1 VVSTGVRLFALLAT
15 LSLSVTACGQPPGP
29 SPSDVQ
35 ITPSSHLPVN
45 PARVDRVRGDL
56 PSGYE
61 IVDLTGAA
69 APAGLWGL
77 GAGWTAVPTRCGA
90 LGDPVDAAVT
100 TRGWSGSGPGGIV
113 HVVVTGSPPL
123 QTGLDPALVAD
134 CGHWMLAAGHTSGSV
149 ALVDAP
155 AVDGA
160 ATVAMRTATTT
171 VVEGGTETHAHAD
184 TVTAYLGDYVAFV
197 TVVTD
202 PGSPNPPLGQDFAAK
217 LLVKTLSA
225 LRG

>member
-1 VVSTGVRLFALLAT
+1 MRLFALLAT
-15 LSLSVTACGQPPGP
+15 LSLSVAACGQPAGP
-29 SPSDVQ
+29 SSSVVQ
-35 ITPSSHLPVN
+35 ITPSSHRPVN

-56 PSGYE
+56 PPGYE
-61 IVDLTGAA
+61 IVDLTGVA

-77 GAGWTAVPTRCGA
+77 GPGWSAEPTQCGS

-123 QTGLDPALVAD
+123 HTGLDPALIAD
-134 CGHWMLAAGHTSGSV
+134 CGHWTLAGGHTSGSV
-149 ALVDAP
+149 TLVDAP

-160 ATVAMRTATTT
+160 ATVAMSTATTT

-202 PGSPNPPLGQDFAAK
+202 PGSPNPPLGQDFAAT